1 MTLAPRVADLASYD
15 LLLSVAR
22 FGSIGRAA
30 TEHGISQPAAS
41 ARLALLESRIGVALL
56 ERTPRG
62 SRLTPDGA
70 LVADWAGEA
79 IAAADALEAAISAL
93 RSRHHGR
100 LRVYASMTIA
110 EYALPAWLVAVNNA
124 TQTAVALKV
133 GNSAD
138 VTAAVVAD
146 EADLGFIEGPTVPEG
161 LTSRIV
167 GRDVLRLVVAP
178 KHPWARRRSGID
190 PAELAATALIS
201 REQGSG
207 TRAALEHALRRHKSV
222 SGIPTG
228 SQPDRPTP
236 TGSRADGR
244 VPVGRVAVGQASPGG
259 VPIAEPLVELSST
272 TAIKSAVMAGLGA
285 AVLSSLAVAP
295 EISTGALV
303 AVPVNGFDVNR
314 KLRAVWR
321 DGRTL
326 TGPARDL
333 LAVALRR
340 PAV

>member
-1 MTLAPRVADLASYD
+1 MPLSPRVADLAGYD

-22 FGSIGRAA
+22 LGSIGRAA
-30 TEHGISQPAAS
+30 AVHGISQPAAS

-79 IAAADALEAAISAL
+79 IAAADALEAAIGAL
-93 RSRHHGR
+93 RSRHQGK
-100 LRVYASMTIA
+100 LRVYASLTTA
-110 EYALPAWLVAVNNA
+110 EYALPTWLVGVS
-124 TQTAVALKV
+124 QGTAVALKV
-133 GNSAD
+133 GNSTE
-138 VTAAVVAD
+138 VSAAVLAD
-146 EADLGFIEGPTVPEG
+146 EADLGFIESPTVAEG
-161 LTSRIV
+161 LASRVV
-167 GRDVLRLVVAP
+167 GRDELRLVVAP
-178 KHPWARRRSGID
+178 GHRWARRRSGID

-201 REQGSG
+201 REPGSG
-207 TRAALEHALRRHKSV
+207 TRAALEYALLEY
-222 SGIPTG
+222 G
-228 SQPDRPTP
+228 
-236 TGSRADGR
+236 
-244 VPVGRVAVGQASPGG
+244 
-259 VPIAEPLVELSST
+259 PIAEPLVELSST
-272 TAIKSAVMAGLGA
+272 TAIKSAVVAGLGA

-295 EISTGALV
+295 DIATGALL
-303 AVPVNGFDVNR
+303 AVPVNGLDLTR

-333 LAVALRR
+333 LAVAQRR

>member
-1 MTLAPRVADLASYD
+1 MPLAPRVADLASYD

-30 TEHGISQPAAS
+30 AEHGISQPAAS

-70 LVADWAGEA
+70 LVADWAADA
-79 IAAADALEAAISAL
+79 IAAADVLEAAIGAL
-93 RSRHHGR
+93 RSRHQGR

-110 EYALPAWLVAVNNA
+110 EYALPAWLVAASSA
-124 TQTAVALKV
+124 TISGAGVAAVALKV

-138 VTAAVVAD
+138 VTTAVLTGT
-146 EADLGFIEGPTVPEG
+146 ADLGFIEGPDVPDG

-167 GRDVLRLVVAP
+167 GRDELRLVVAP
-178 KHPWARRRSGID
+178 GHRWARRRSGID
-190 PAELAATALIS
+190 PGELAATALIS

-207 TRAALEHALRRHKSV
+207 TRAALERALRLHAAEPMSTMPL
-222 SGIPTG
+222 IAAPL
-228 SQPDRPTP
+228 
-236 TGSRADGR
+236 
-244 VPVGRVAVGQASPGG
+244 VAA
-259 VPIAEPLVELSST
+259 PLVELSST
-272 TAIKSAVMAGLGA
+272 TAIKSAVVAGLGA

-295 EISTGALV
+295 DLATGALV
-303 AVPVNGFDVNR
+303 AVPVQGLDLTR
-314 KLRAVWR
+314 RLRAVWPA
-321 DGRTL
+321 GQTL
-326 TGPARDL
+326 TGPAQDL

-340 PAV
+340 PVG